1 MNVNTRMFLLLKTD
15 KLPGSAS
22 KNLRIL
28 NIFPLA
34 VYDVIDTSDLVW
46 KMVLK
51 LQEISGLLMAFKI
64 SVGQVAYLRILLL
77 EYIKMRIKLFPNT
90 KLRPKHHYIL
100 HYPYLI
106 KNLAHYVICGLY
118 ALKVNI
124 DFLKM
129 SLDTVQII
137 KTSSTAVSSALP
149 KLYVS

>member
-1 MNVNTRMFLLLKTD
+1 M
-15 KLPGSAS
+15 
-22 KNLRIL
+22 
-28 NIFPLA
+28 
-34 VYDVIDTSDLVW
+34 VW

-137 KTSSTAVSSALP
+137 KILCYLFLKNINYCSLSALP